1 MASIK
6 EIKQEL
12 RHREWSEKI
21 QECQN
26 SGMTVKEWCE
36 SSGIKML
43 TTDSKW
49 FGVTYAEDKPLVEQR
64 VLKWIEDGIYP
75 DKLWG

>member
-6 EIKQEL
+6 EIKQEP

-36 SSGIKML
+36 SSGIKL
-43 TTDSKW
+43 S
-49 FGVTYAEDKPLVEQR
+49 TYYTRCVSQSQIN
-64 VLKWIEDGIYP
+64 V
-75 DKLWG
+75 